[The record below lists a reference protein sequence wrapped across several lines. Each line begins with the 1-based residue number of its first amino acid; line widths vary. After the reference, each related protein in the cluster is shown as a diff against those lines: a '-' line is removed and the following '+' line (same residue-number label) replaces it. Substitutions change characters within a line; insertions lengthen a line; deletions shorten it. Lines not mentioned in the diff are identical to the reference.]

1 MHEGLVFGA
10 AYIRRGLS
18 AEGNLC
24 FKIDRASLIVGSK
37 FTVLLCFTL
46 YLTTIFQE
54 QAPGGL
60 IFEGAI

>member
-37 FTVLLCFTL
+37 LTVFALF
-46 YLTTIFQE
+46 YFV
-54 QAPGGL
+54 
-60 IFEGAI
+60 FEGAI